1 MPRLTFVELDGTQRV
16 VDATVGESA
25 MQAATRAGVEGVIG
39 ECGGSCICATC
50 HCYVDEAW
58 TRRVGAATDAEAD
71 TLEFEAHS
79 VRPES
84 RLACQI
90 KVTGEL
96 DGLVLRVAEGRR

>member
-1 MPRLTFVELDGTQRV
+1 MPKITFIEPSGGRRV
-16 VDATVGESA
+16 VDAASGDSA
-25 MQAATRAGVEGVIG
+25 MQAATRNGVEGVIG

-58 TRRVGAATDAEAD
+58 RQRVGPPGDVEVD
-71 TLEFEAHS
+71 VLEFEAHS

-90 KVTGEL
+90 TITNAL
-96 DGLVLRVAEGRR
+96 DGLVLRVAGRRP